1 MAHRRRREDR
11 GHGGGAQR
19 GRGWLLLAALL
30 AATGADAQAPN
41 IRFSRVSIE
50 QGLSQSTV
58 SCVLQ
63 DRTGFMWMG
72 THDGLNR
79 YDGDRFIVYRHDGDD
94 PRSLSHGFI
103 LDMAEDDNGDLWI
116 GTQDGGLNRWHR
128 SSNDFTR
135 YQHDSKDPRSLAGD
149 RVRRVLIDRTG
160 ILWIGTYQSGLDR
173 LDPETGVFEHFRHDP
188 EDPTSVSDDRIRT
201 LYEDRVGNLWVGT
214 VGGLNLFDRTSRTF
228 IRYRHDAADADTLSD
243 DRVRSILE
251 DGSGNLWV
259 GTLDGLNRLN
269 RATLTFDRF
278 VHDPADPTSL
288 SDNLSRALFEDA
300 DGQLWIGTEGG
311 LNVFQPESETF
322 IHYRHSAADPTSL
335 SSDLVMSIFQDRGGV
350 LWIGTLAGGVNKWNP
365 VTWSFAHYKRDPTNP
380 ASLSSNRVFAF
391 SKDDRGTVWIG
402 TLDAGLNAWDRR
414 QGRFAHYRHDP
425 EDPGSLGSDAVASL
439 FHDRQG
445 VLWVGTVDAGLH
457 RFDPESRT
465 FSRYD
470 HDPEKPGSLSN
481 SGVMSLFEDQKGV
494 MWVGTYGGGLNRF
507 QRDTGTFEVFR
518 HDPRDPSSLSN
529 DRVTSFASSDGT
541 LWIGTGGGGLN
552 RFDPESGLFR
562 AFRHDPGNASSL
574 GSDAVNAL
582 HVDRE
587 DNLWIGTHGGGLVRL
602 VGIDSTTGE
611 GEFVTYSKGQGL
623 PNANVVGVHSDRDGF
638 LWLSTYRGLSRFDP
652 RTETF
657 KSYDQSHG
665 LQSDEFNVGAH
676 FMSREGELFFG
687 GINGFNTFH
696 PERVETNTHAPPV
709 VLTAVFKLHKEV
721 PLTAETDELV
731 IGYRDWVVS
740 FEFAALDYTA
750 PEKNQYAYML
760 DGLTRDWVELGN
772 LHRADLTN
780 LDPGNYVL
788 RIKGSN
794 NDGVWNEEGID
805 LAITVVPP
813 PWRSWWAYSLYTLA
827 AALAVA
833 LFIRAQRQKAR
844 RQEDMRRAKNAAEA
858 ANRAKDEFLANMSH
872 EIRTPMGGVI
882 GMTSLLFH
890 TQLSPKQRHYLDTI
904 RSSSDALMKII
915 NDILDFSKIESRKL
929 EVERAPFDLRACVEE
944 SLDLIAPTA
953 ANKGLDL
960 AYWIEKDTPETL
972 IGDGARVRQILV
984 NLLSNGVKFTESGQ
998 VVAKVSVSKKIRDR
1012 CEVHFAVSDSGI
1024 GMPEHGFDGLFQPFS
1039 QADASMTRRY
1049 GGTGLG
1055 LAISKRLA
1063 EIMGGRIWLESTEGE
1078 GSTVHFTI
1086 LAKEALGEAR
1096 PFLYRDHR
1104 DLAGKNALIVDDNEA
1119 MREWLE
1125 RQTRQWG
1132 MKADA
1137 TAAISEGLD
1146 RLAEGGA
1153 VDLAVVDLET
1163 IELSGT
1169 GWRERLQEECT
1180 EHNVPLLFLTSLGYA
1195 PGDEE
1200 EDADEAL
1207 TRALTK
1213 PLKPVR
1219 FYETV
1224 LGLLSRPGKA
1234 GAEAPPKRA
1243 RESQSLAAENP
1254 ALKILLAED
1263 NTVSQNVFLL
1273 LLERL
1278 GYQADLATNG
1288 REVVDACLSKS
1299 YDVVLMDL
1307 QMPEMDGF
1315 DATRRISSAL
1325 TSAERPFIVAMTAH
1339 ALRGDRERCLAA
1351 GMDDYLSKP
1360 VQIESLKTVL
1370 ERVALAR
1377 PRAAELASSDG
1388 SVVSAS

>member
-1 MAHRRRREDR
+1 MLVLA
-11 GHGGGAQR
+11 GVLGAAS
-19 GRGWLLLAALL
+19 LE
-30 AATGADAQAPN
+30 AQAPG

-58 SCVLQ
+58 SCILQ
-63 DRTGFMWMG
+63 DRTGFMWLG

-79 YDGDRFIVYRHDGDD
+79 YDGDRFIVYRHDADD

-103 LDMAEDDNGDLWI
+103 LDIAEDSAGDLWI

-128 SSNDFTR
+128 ETNDFTR
-135 YQHDSKDPRSLAGD
+135 YQHDPQNPQSLAGD

-160 ILWIGTYQSGLDR
+160 ILWIGTAESGLDR
-173 LDPETGVFEHFRHDP
+173 LDPETGIFEHFRHDL
-188 EDPTSVSDDRIRT
+188 EDATSVSDDQIRT

-214 VGGLNLFDRTSRTF
+214 LGGLNLFDRMAKTF
-228 IRYRHDAADADTLSD
+228 IRYRHDDSNATTLSD

-251 DGSGNLWV
+251 DASGNLWV
-259 GTLDGLNRLN
+259 GTFEGLNRLN

-278 VHDPADPTSL
+278 AHAPADPTSL
-288 SDNLSRALFEDA
+288 SDNLARALFEDA
-300 DGQLWIGTEGG
+300 DGRLWIGTEGG
-311 LNVFQPESETF
+311 LNLFQPESENF

-335 SSDLVMSIFQDRGGV
+335 SSDLVMSVFQDRGGV

-365 VTWSFAHYKRDPTNP
+365 VTWSFAHYKRDPTDP

-391 SKDDRGTVWIG
+391 SKDDRGTVWVG

-414 QGRFAHYRHDP
+414 HGRFVHYRHDP
-425 EDPGSLGSDAVASL
+425 EDPDSLGSDAVASL
-439 FHDRQG
+439 LHDHQG
-445 VLWVGTVDAGLH
+445 VLWVGTVSAGLH
-457 RFDPESRT
+457 RFHPETRG

-481 SGVMSLFEDQKGV
+481 SGVMSLFEDRQGV
-494 MWVGTYGGGLNRF
+494 LWVGTYGGGLNRF
-507 QRDTGTFEVFR
+507 RPDSGSFEVFR
-518 HDPRDPSSLSN
+518 NDPRDPSSLSN
-529 DRVTSFASSDGT
+529 DRVTAFAESGDGT

-552 RFDPESGLFR
+552 RFDPETGLFQ
-562 AFRHDPGNASSL
+562 AFRHDPDSTASL

-582 HVDRE
+582 HVDGE

-602 VGIDSTTGE
+602 VSLDDENGSA
-611 GEFVTYSKGQGL
+611 EFVSYSKSQGL
-623 PNANVVGVHSDRDGF
+623 PNANVVGVHSGGDGA
-638 LWLSTYRGLSRFDP
+638 LWLSTYSGLSRFDP
-652 RTETF
+652 QAETF
-657 KSYDQSHG
+657 KSYDLSHG

-676 FMSREGELFFG
+676 FMSAEGELFFG
-687 GINGFNTFH
+687 GINGFNAFQ
-696 PERVETNTHAPPV
+696 PDLVETNSHAPPV

-731 IGYRDWVVS
+731 VGYRDWVVS

-750 PEKNQYAYML
+750 PEKNHYAYKL
-760 DGLTRDWVELGN
+760 EGLTKDWVELGN

-780 LDPGNYVL
+780 LDPGSYVL

-794 NDGVWNEEGID
+794 NDGVWNEDGIA

-813 PWRSWWAYSLYTLA
+813 PWRSWWAYTLYALTA
-827 AALAVA
+827 ASAVA
-833 LFIRAQRQKAR
+833 LFIRAQRRKTQ
-844 RQEDMRRAKNAAEA
+844 RQEDMRRAKDAAES

-890 TQLSPKQRHYLDTI
+890 TQLSPKQRHYLETI

-960 AYWIEKDTPETL
+960 AYWIDKGTPETL

-998 VVAKVSVSKKIRDR
+998 VVVTVAVSKKIRDR
-1012 CEVHFAVSDSGI
+1012 SEIHFAVSDSGI

-1055 LAISKRLA
+1055 LAISKRLT

-1086 LAKEALGEAR
+1086 LAKEALGEDR

-1104 DLAGKNALIVDDNEA
+1104 ALAGKSVLIVDDNEA
-1119 MREWLE
+1119 IRGWLE

-1132 MKADA
+1132 MDAEA
-1137 TAAISEGLD
+1137 TASISEGVES
-1146 RLAEGGA
+1146 LAAGEA
-1153 VDLAVVDLET
+1153 THLAVVDLET
-1163 IELSGT
+1163 IELSGV
-1169 GWRERLQEECT
+1169 GWRERLLEECT
-1180 EHNVPLLFLTSLGYA
+1180 DRGVPLLFLTSLGYA
-1195 PGDEE
+1195 HDDDDET
-1200 EDADEAL
+1200 DAGEAL
-1207 TRALTK
+1207 TKALTK
-1213 PLKPVR
+1213 PLKPVL

-1224 LGLLSRPGKA
+1224 LGLLSMPGQVA
-1234 GAEAPPKRA
+1234 TEAPRDRIRDGQPLTA
-1243 RESQSLAAENP
+1243 DNP
-1254 ALKILLAED
+1254 TLKILLAED

-1278 GYQADLATNG
+1278 GYHADLATNG
-1288 REVVDACLSKS
+1288 REVVEACLRKS
-1299 YDVVLMDL
+1299 FDVVLMDL

-1315 DATRRISSAL
+1315 DATRRIRSAL
-1325 TSAERPFIVAMTAH
+1325 SSAERPFIVAMTAH

-1360 VQIESLKTVL
+1360 VQIEHLKTVL
-1370 ERVALAR
+1370 ERVAVAK
-1377 PRAAELASSDG
+1377 PRASEMPSSDG
-1388 SVVSAS
+1388 SAASAS